1 MQANSRMPLISYTW
15 DMRLGKQKKK
25 NPAPCK
31 LCTNP
36 QGLSMENL
44 RGRARCLPP
53 QHDHVHAW
61 IRIYMFFCTL
71 THVFI
76 YNKNKR
82 TWLQQ
87 NILGEIMIFN
97 SKDWQPTICNQPPK
111 LEITSQQK
119 IYWGFYKETLSVAL
133 KQSILV
139 LQLSLLLKLKFSISS
154 EREQKK
160 ISK

>member
-1 MQANSRMPLISYTW
+1 
-15 DMRLGKQKKK
+15 
-25 NPAPCK
+25 
-31 LCTNP
+31 
-36 QGLSMENL
+36 
-44 RGRARCLPP
+44 
-53 QHDHVHAW
+53 
-61 IRIYMFFCTL
+61 
-71 THVFI
+71 
-76 YNKNKR
+76 
-82 TWLQQ
+82 
-87 NILGEIMIFN
+87 MIFN
-97 SKDWQPTICNQPPK
+97 SEDWQPTICNQPPK